1 MHWFSITYFYEQKTT
16 RKGKTVMQNLLLI
29 SIAPLYTMIAV
40 MIPSRNKAYQFSNS
54 VLNTIHL
61 IIKQAL
67 VQSRFSWPQ
76 MNASIRFACKD

>member
-1 MHWFSITYFYEQKTT
+1 
-16 RKGKTVMQNLLLI
+16 MQNLLLI
-29 SIAPLYTMIAV
+29 SIAPLYTIIV
-40 MIPSRNKAYQFSNS
+40 VIICNRNKAYQFSNNG
-54 VLNTIHL
+54 LNTIHL